1 MVVKIRELDTRTI
14 RDRQDSVGKHHL
26 LSGPLRLCA
35 FARGPARTLPTE
47 SVRERTRYRVQ
58 SVCFH
63 TRMPGSLTQRR
74 RGAEAQS
81 VTNRMNALL
90 RTPCS
95 MKIRANGHPHE
106 PRPPGLLLGTSG
118 QEPQIPRI
126 PRMDA
131 VVETLRATSLPP
143 EPIEAYTISPAFL
156 PPARRKILIISQIQ
170 CVKMVKLLV

>member
-1 MVVKIRELDTRTI
+1 MQNAECRMQMFMRWTHSDEPLMRCAGHTRTS

-47 SVRERTRYRVQ
+47 SVREWTRYRVQ
-58 SVCFH
+58 SVYFH

-81 VTNRMNALL
+81 VTDRMNALL

-106 PRPPGLLLGTSG
+106 PRPSELCWERPGRNHEYHEFHQNPLR
-118 QEPQIPRI
+118 RI
-126 PRMDA
+126 
-131 VVETLRATSLPP
+131 L
-143 EPIEAYTISPAFL
+143 FL
-156 PPARRKILIISQIQ
+156 PPFFRLQGEKSS
-170 CVKMVKLLV
+170 